1 MQWLLILFFTLIISG
16 CQGLQSVDTANS
28 NHSES
33 EDLIVINT
41 SELGRKCPISHQQ
54 QEGFFIATGK
64 RNSQPTYEHIDLKYL
79 NSQTFNSTTTIP
91 PHSAPDLWNVM
102 GESFSLP
109 VPNNKRIRYY
119 RNWFVDNPLHIK
131 TVSKRAEPFLY
142 LMYEEVQKRGLPT
155 EIVLLPFIE
164 SSFDQFAH
172 SNKGASGLWQITAPT
187 GKSFGL
193 EYWQGYD
200 GRRDVIASTHAAL
213 DLLEYLHDKF
223 NGNWLHAIAAY
234 NTGEARVRNAIK
246 SNKKKGIST
255 DFWYLELPKETRL
268 YVPKLLA
275 MADIVKH
282 KQEYQYQLD
291 FAMIPASPA
300 VTKVI
305 VNNSVRLKQIA
316 KHADI
321 SSKQLYALNPG
332 YTAGYT
338 LKNRDNIVLLPKN
351 NIEAFYNNIDSRLYV
366 RHKYFI
372 HKIKIGESLSELA
385 HNNNTTVSRIKQAN
399 EMSNSFII
407 AGQRLLIPLID

>member
-64 RNSQPTYEHIDLKYL
+64 RNSQPTYEHIDLKHL
-79 NSQTFNSTTTIP
+79 NSQTFNSTTIP

-172 SNKGASGLWQITAPT
+172 SNKGKRL
-187 GKSFGL
+187 
-193 EYWQGYD
+193 
-200 GRRDVIASTHAAL
+200 
-213 DLLEYLHDKF
+213 
-223 NGNWLHAIAAY
+223 GND
-234 NTGEARVRNAIK
+234 T
-246 SNKKKGIST
+246 
-255 DFWYLELPKETRL
+255 
-268 YVPKLLA
+268 
-275 MADIVKH
+275 
-282 KQEYQYQLD
+282 
-291 FAMIPASPA
+291 
-300 VTKVI
+300 
-305 VNNSVRLKQIA
+305 
-316 KHADI
+316 
-321 SSKQLYALNPG
+321 
-332 YTAGYT
+332 
-338 LKNRDNIVLLPKN
+338 
-351 NIEAFYNNIDSRLYV
+351 
-366 RHKYFI
+366 
-372 HKIKIGESLSELA
+372 
-385 HNNNTTVSRIKQAN
+385 
-399 EMSNSFII
+399 
-407 AGQRLLIPLID
+407 